1 MNLVEPKTFS
11 INLNAQHVKGK
22 THIVKKIRKLVT
34 ILFFSNFR

>member
-22 THIVKKIRKLVT
+22 THIVKKIRKVGNNF
-34 ILFFSNFR
+34 ILW